1 MNESFARRLLIVTTL
16 EIAAALGALVAAGAL
31 FTFGSYINTVR
42 GDVNSTSNQL
52 TAALQSSP
60 ESARSGPGAAA
71 LAAGRFLRSDLVVLV
86 FDRDRRYDVFRPHR
100 TDPLP
105 VVRVARRTDPLPGA
119 EPGSLVA
126 RLVGGLA
133 TAFGLQVAK
142 VHVGDVDVYVR
153 ESDASLTAATLG
165 FFWPV
170 VVALALAL
178 ALGYAIARVLTQ
190 QALRPLIDVT
200 LALERFAAGD
210 LTPQPIAADSR
221 QQLGQLA
228 IAYNGAVRRVELAF
242 AERER
247 ASAAMRQFIADA
259 GHQLRTPLTV
269 LRGFIAILRKGELRS
284 PEDRERILETM
295 NRQST
300 IMGSLIDK
308 LMLLDRWEE
317 HSGEPAGP
325 VDVGQLVQDVVV
337 PIAESNPARTV
348 RISAPAGE
356 LAAIDP
362 IDLAHALT
370 NIVDNALKYTAGP
383 IDVEVQREAE
393 RLAIVIAD
401 QGPGMSPEEV
411 RHAFDRFFR
420 GARRD
425 VDGSGLG
432 LAIARRA
439 IERAGGTLALVSDP
453 ATGSRFTI
461 GLRVLPQSVAAAPLR
476 RAPVSSK

>member
-1 MNESFARRLLIVTTL
+1 
-16 EIAAALGALVAAGAL
+16 
-31 FTFGSYINTVR
+31 
-42 GDVNSTSNQL
+42 
-52 TAALQSSP
+52 LQP
-60 ESARSGPGAAA
+60 
-71 LAAGRFLRSDLVVLV
+71 
-86 FDRDRRYDVFRPHR
+86 
-100 TDPLP
+100 
-105 VVRVARRTDPLPGA
+105 
-119 EPGSLVA
+119 
-126 RLVGGLA
+126 
-133 TAFGLQVAK
+133 AK
-142 VHVGDVDVYVR
+142 AHVGDVDVFVR

-165 FFWPV
+165 FVWPV
-170 VVALALAL
+170 QVALALAL
-178 ALGYAIARVLTQ
+178 GLGYGIARVLTR
-190 QALRPLIDVT
+190 QALRPLVDVT
-200 LALERFAAGD
+200 QALERFAAGD

-228 IAYNGAVRRVELAF
+228 VAYNGAVRRMELAF

-247 ASAAMRQFIADA
+247 ANAAMRQFIADA

-295 NRQST
+295 NRQSS

-317 HSGEPAGP
+317 HYDERPGP
-325 VDVGQLVQDVVV
+325 VDIGQLVQDVVA
-337 PIAESNPARTV
+337 PIAESNPGRTV
-348 RISAPAGE
+348 RISAPCGE

-383 IDVEVQREAE
+383 IDVAVSSEGD
-393 RLAIVIAD
+393 RLSIVIGD
-401 QGPGMSPEEV
+401 EGPGMSPDEV

-439 IERAGGTLALVSDP
+439 IERAGGTLTLASDP

-461 GLRVLPQSVAAAPLR
+461 GLQVLPRSGPVAPPG
-476 RAPVSSK
+476 RAPVSSR